1 MIKAVVF
8 DLDGTLV
15 NSLFD
20 LAAST
25 NYALKKFGYPTHEL
39 EAYKIFIGDG
49 MPKLIERTLPES
61 KRDSETIAKV
71 LEEFLAYYRKHYLDK
86 TVLYDGIFELLND
99 LQKSGY
105 KLCVVSNKSNE
116 MTTEIIKNLFEIKF
130 NSFTGK
136 KEGYKAKP
144 NPDLTLEIIKSI
156 GVEPYECAFVG
167 DSGMDMQTA
176 VNAGC
181 LPIGVLWGFRGKDE
195 LLQNGAKYLVSKPNE
210 ILEILNEKSL

>member
-8 DLDGTLV
+8 DLDGTLI

-49 MPKLIERTLPES
+49 MPKLIERALPLEN
-61 KRDSETIAKV
+61 RTEDTINAV
-71 LEEFLAYYRKHYLDK
+71 LEEFLLHYKQHYCDK
-86 TVLYDGIFELLND
+86 TVFYDGISELLCS
-99 LQKSGY
+99 LKEKGY

-116 MTTEIIKNLFEIKF
+116 MTVEIIKNLFEIKF
-130 NSFTGK
+130 NAFTGK
-136 KEGYKAKP
+136 REGFKAKP

-156 GVEPYECAFVG
+156 GVEPWECIFVG

-181 LPIGVLWGFRGKDE
+181 LPVGVLWGFRESEE
-195 LLQNGAKYLVSKPNE
+195 LLKCGAKYLVNKPNE